1 MPSEGL
7 LGFVSWGAKVA
18 FLLFVFIWL
27 RGTLPRFRYDQL
39 MHFGWKMLIPVA
51 AVWILVTATGVA
63 LWGGS
68 AMDQVALLRRGR
80 ARRRLRARGDRAE
93 ATRSTRAF
101 ALIVTLCSL
110 SVIFGLLG
118 SPFIAAL
125 QVIVYA
131 GAIMVLFL
139 FVLMLLNVKR
149 EEDTPGRGGRTLA
162 SMALVLVALLVAQ
175 VGLRAAGA
183 WRRVLRR
190 TFDASTRR
198 MAAILFS
205 PHFLY
210 VFEATSVLIL
220 AALVGAVALAKKD
233 A

>member
-1 MPSEGL
+1 MDQI
-7 LGFVSWGAKVA
+7 
-18 FLLFVFIWL
+18 LF
-27 RGTLPRFRYDQL
+27 Y
-39 MHFGWKMLIPVA
+39 VA
-51 AVWILVTATGVA
+51 AGLAVASALVVIGQKNPIY
-63 LWGGS
+63 S
-68 AMDQVALLRRGR
+68 
-80 ARRRLRARGDRAE
+80 
-93 ATRSTRAF
+93 AF

-149 EEDTPGRGGRTLA
+149 EEDVPGRNGRALA
-162 SMALVLVALLVAQ
+162 GVALVLVAILVGQ
-175 VGLRAAGA
+175 AGIVL
-183 WRRVLRR
+183 WRGSFAPAPA
-190 TFDASTRR
+190 FDASTRK
-198 MAAILFS
+198 MAEILFS

-220 AALVGAVALAKKD
+220 AALVGAVTLAKKD